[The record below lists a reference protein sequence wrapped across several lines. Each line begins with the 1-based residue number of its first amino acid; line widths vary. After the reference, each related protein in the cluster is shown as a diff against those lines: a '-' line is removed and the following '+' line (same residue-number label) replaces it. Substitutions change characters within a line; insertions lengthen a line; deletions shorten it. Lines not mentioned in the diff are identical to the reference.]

1 MIGLPLPAGVAR
13 QVIQTYQG
21 PVPVLCGPP
30 PAAGPGGATDV
41 VMTSGFFGTKE
52 DFRALVAL
60 LARAGLRGWAYDYHG
75 QLDPGPLDS
84 APLDSAGPG
93 PEYTV
98 AGLAGDLRDLIH
110 AVAGGRP
117 VHLIGH
123 CLGGFVARAAA
134 LAEPGL
140 ARSLTLLSCGPSM
153 RERKHRAMLG
163 GLAKLH
169 TNGGT
174 MVLWPLVRKL
184 LADDDTVMREFWRAK
199 LASMNPRWVTGVAES
214 LGEEPDR
221 TAELVAA
228 GLPALVVHGKRDR
241 RLWSPD
247 VYADLA
253 GRLGAGHVVIER
265 ASHSANMEQPEPTAA
280 ALLRFWAALDPDPS
294 ARRPDPAASASPL
307 SPRPEPAA
315 VTG

>member
-1 MIGLPLPAGVAR
+1 MIGLPLPAGVTR
-13 QVIQTYQG
+13 QVVQTSRG
-21 PVPVLCGPP
+21 PVPVLCGQ
-30 PAAGPGGATDV
+30 PAGDGSGEVADV

-52 DFRALVAL
+52 DFRELLAL
-60 LARAGLRGWAYDYHG
+60 LARAGLRGWAADYHG
-75 QLDPGPLDS
+75 QLDP
-84 APLDSAGPG
+84 AGPDLG
-93 PEYTV
+93 YTV
-98 AGLAGDLRDLIH
+98 AWLAGDLRELMH
-110 AVAGGRP
+110 AVTGGRP
-117 VHLIGH
+117 AHLIGH
-123 CLGGFVARAAA
+123 CLGGFVARAAV

-214 LGEEPDR
+214 LAEEPDR
-221 TAELVAA
+221 TAELIAA
-228 GLPALVVHGKRDR
+228 GLPVLVVHGQRDR
-241 RLWSPD
+241 RLWSRE

-253 GRLGAGHVVIER
+253 GRLGADCVMIER
-265 ASHSANMEQPEPTAA
+265 ASHSPNMEQPGPTAA
-280 ALLRFWAALDPDPS
+280 ALLAFWAAT
-294 ARRPDPAASASPL
+294 
-307 SPRPEPAA
+307 PRPEPAA

>member
-1 MIGLPLPAGVAR
+1 MIGLPLPAGVTR
-13 QVIQTYQG
+13 QVVPTSRG
-21 PVPVLCGPP
+21 PVPVLRGEPQPGAAASGRDDLPVPPRACGDP
-30 PAAGPGGATDV
+30 GPATDV

-52 DFRALVAL
+52 DFRELLAL
-60 LARAGLRGWAYDYHG
+60 LARAGLRGWAYDYRG
-75 QLDPGPLDS
+75 QLDPGP
-84 APLDSAGPG
+84 
-93 PEYTV
+93 PEHEFTV
-98 AGLAGDLRDLIH
+98 AGLAGDLRELVH
-110 AVAGGRP
+110 AVTGGRSA
-117 VHLIGH
+117 HLIGH

-140 ARSLTLLSCGPSM
+140 ARSLTLLCCGPSM

-199 LASMNPRWVTGVAES
+199 LAAMNPRWVTGVAES
-214 LGEEPDR
+214 LAAEPDR
-221 TAELVAA
+221 TAELIAA
-228 GLPALVVHGKRDR
+228 GLPALVVRGQRDR

-253 GRLGAGHVVIER
+253 GRLGADCVVIER
-265 ASHSANMEQPEPTAA
+265 ASHSPNMEQPGPTAA
-280 ALLRFWAALDPDPS
+280 ALLAFWAAT
-294 ARRPDPAASASPL
+294 
-307 SPRPEPAA
+307 PRPEPAA

>member
-1 MIGLPLPAGVAR
+1 MTGLPLPAGVRR
-13 QVIQTYQG
+13 QVVATRHG
-21 PVPVLCGPP
+21 LVPVLCGQPCGT
-30 PAAGPGGATDV
+30 APGEVTDV

-52 DFRALVAL
+52 DFRELIAL
-60 LARAGLRGWAYDYHG
+60 LAQAGLRGWAYDYRG
-75 QLDPGPLDS
+75 QLDPGQPDQ
-84 APLDSAGPG
+84 
-93 PEYTV
+93 EYTV

-110 AVAGGRP
+110 VVTGGRP
-117 VHLIGH
+117 AHVIGH
-123 CLGGFVARAAA
+123 CLGGFVARSAV

-153 RERKHRAMLG
+153 GERKHRAMLG

-214 LGEEPDR
+214 LAEEPDR
-221 TAELVAA
+221 TSELIAA
-228 GLPALVVHGKRDR
+228 GLPALVVHGQRDR

-253 GRLGAGHVVIER
+253 GRLRAGLVVIAR
-265 ASHSANMEQPEPTAA
+265 ASHSANMEQPGPTVA
-280 ALLRFWAALDPDPS
+280 ALLEFWATLT
-294 ARRPDPAASASPL
+294 
-307 SPRPEPAA
+307 RPEPAG
-315 VTG
+315 VGR

>member
-1 MIGLPLPAGVAR
+1 MTGLPLPAGVAR
-13 QVIQTYQG
+13 RVVQTRRG
-21 PVPVLCGPP
+21 PVPVLCGQPP
-30 PAAGPGGATDV
+30 RAVTDV

-52 DFRALVAL
+52 DFRELIAL
-60 LARAGLRGWAYDYHG
+60 LAQAGLRGWAYDYRG
-75 QLDPGPLDS
+75 QLDPGPVDR
-84 APLDSAGPG
+84 AGPG
-93 PEYTV
+93 PAYTV
-98 AGLAGDLRDLIH
+98 AGLAGDLRDLIR
-110 AVAGGRP
+110 AVAGPRP
-117 VHLIGH
+117 VHVIGH
-123 CLGGFVARAAA
+123 CLGGFVARTAV

-169 TNGGT
+169 ANGGT

-214 LGEEPDR
+214 LGEELDR
-221 TAELVAA
+221 TPELIAA

-253 GRLGAGHVVIER
+253 GRLGAGHVVIEG
-265 ASHSANMEQPEPTAA
+265 ASHSANMEQPGPTAA
-280 ALLRFWAALDPDPS
+280 ALLAFWAAIGPGPLAPS
-294 ARRPDPAASASPL
+294 
-307 SPRPEPAA
+307 PEPAG

>member
-13 QVIQTYQG
+13 EVVQTGRG
-21 PVPVLCGPP
+21 PVPVLCGQP
-30 PAAGPGGATDV
+30 PAAGPGGVTDV

-52 DFRALVAL
+52 DFRELVAL
-60 LARAGLRGWAYDYHG
+60 LAQAGLRGWAYDYRG
-75 QLDPGPLDS
+75 QLDPGPFDP
-84 APLDSAGPG
+84 AEPDQ
-93 PEYTV
+93 EYTV
-98 AGLAGDLRDLIH
+98 ARLGGDLRDLIH

-280 ALLRFWAALDPDPS
+280 ALLRFWAALSEPT
-294 ARRPDPAASASPL
+294 ASASPL
-307 SPRPEPAA
+307 SSRPEPA

>member
-1 MIGLPLPAGVAR
+1 MIVLPLPAGVTR
-13 QVIQTYQG
+13 QVVPTRHG
-21 PVPVLCGPP
+21 PVPVLCGQPG
-30 PAAGPGGATDV
+30 AAAAADV

-52 DFRALVAL
+52 DFRELIAL
-60 LARAGLRGWAYDYHG
+60 LARAGLRGWAYDYRG
-75 QLDPGPLDS
+75 QLDAGPIDQ
-84 APLDSAGPG
+84 AGPG
-93 PEYTV
+93 QEYTV
-98 AGLAGDLRDLIH
+98 AGLAGDLRDVIH

-117 VHLIGH
+117 VHVIGH
-123 CLGGFVARAAA
+123 CLGGFAARSAV

-153 RERKHRAMLG
+153 GERKHRAMLG

-214 LGEEPDR
+214 LAEEPDR
-221 TAELVAA
+221 TAELVAT

-253 GRLGAGHVVIER
+253 GRLGANRVVIER
-265 ASHSANMEQPEPTAA
+265 ASHSANMEQPGPTAA
-280 ALLRFWAALDPDPS
+280 ALLEFWAAL
-294 ARRPDPAASASPL
+294 
-307 SPRPEPAA
+307 PEPAA

>member
-1 MIGLPLPAGVAR
+1 
-13 QVIQTYQG
+13 
-21 PVPVLCGPP
+21 VPVLCGQPA
-30 PAAGPGGATDV
+30 AAGPVDV

-52 DFRALVAL
+52 DFRELIAL
-60 LARAGLRGWAYDYHG
+60 LAQAGLRGWAYDYRG
-75 QLDPGPLDS
+75 QLDPGQPDQ
-84 APLDSAGPG
+84 
-93 PEYTV
+93 EYTV

-110 AVAGGRP
+110 AVTGGRP
-117 VHLIGH
+117 AHVIGH
-123 CLGGFVARAAA
+123 CLGGFVARSAV

-153 RERKHRAMLG
+153 GERKHRAMLG

-169 TNGGT
+169 TSGGT

-214 LGEEPDR
+214 LAEEPDR
-221 TAELVAA
+221 TAELIAA
-228 GLPALVVHGKRDR
+228 GLPALVVHGQRDR

-253 GRLGAGHVVIER
+253 GRLGADRVMIDR
-265 ASHSANMEQPEPTAA
+265 ASHSANMEQPGPTAA
-280 ALLRFWAALDPDPS
+280 ALLDFRATQVP
-294 ARRPDPAASASPL
+294 
-307 SPRPEPAA
+307 PEPAV
-315 VTG
+315 VTR